1 MGQNC
6 MCMCVRARVYVFT
19 VCPLPFMFMCSLACE
34 PVKDK
39 GCYFVTSEL
48 ATYSVFF
55 DVSLL
60 RWERET
66 QMGTEGSDE
75 RDGAD
80 LGLILQDSESI
91 WSLWLSVGLRKR

>member
-1 MGQNC
+1 MDGSKLYVYVC
-6 MCMCVRARVYVFT
+6 ARTCVCVFT

-39 GCYFVTSEL
+39 GCCFVTSEL

-60 RWERET
+60 R
-66 QMGTEGSDE
+66 
-75 RDGAD
+75 
-80 LGLILQDSESI
+80 
-91 WSLWLSVGLRKR
+91 